1 MLLIVFHQQR
11 QPSLGS
17 FVVELKETQDVQHG
31 LSDVGP
37 KTMWVLKKQK
47 KKEMQEDSSKL
58 FHLKWP
64 LKKQKM
70 EN

>member
-1 MLLIVFHQQR
+1 MLLIAFHQQR

-47 KKEMQEDSSKL
+47 KKEMQEGSVS
-58 FHLKWP
+58 FFI
-64 LKKQKM
+64 
-70 EN
+70 

>member
-1 MLLIVFHQQR
+1 MTLYNLFFEYMLLIAFHQQR

-37 KTMWVLKKQK
+37 KTMRVLKKQK
-47 KKEMQEDSSKL
+47 KKEMQKIPVS
-58 FHLKWP
+58 FFI
-64 LKKQKM
+64 
-70 EN
+70 